1 MCLSCIVSKIFNV
14 KYWHDLEICIKDYS
28 RSLKM
33 APLDVVYTT
42 SYQSAFA
49 IVALFCTIFETF
61 DVVEY
66 RDLVI

>member
-1 MCLSCIVSKIFNV
+1 
-14 KYWHDLEICIKDYS
+14 
-28 RSLKM
+28 M